1 MLRRTV
7 LASAAACAAPALV
20 APFVAR
26 TALGQKPRTTVR
38 MGTAQTTT
46 TSAAF
51 LMPDLLKPDGIEL
64 ELVMLPAAVA
74 RMQAVAS
81 AEVDI
86 ANGGLSATLQVASK
100 GSPLQVLAN
109 GCDGGW
115 MLLGQPSIASV
126 KDLAGKK
133 VAVQDGSIGLVSLNW
148 KLRQEGVFG
157 KVEVVF
163 MDNAD
168 QPGALMRSDAQA
180 ICCFEPYAALAEH
193 NGWGKR
199 LWVPYDS
206 PMGKTNLG
214 LVASQKFAKAEPELT
229 RKMVRAHVKATAEMA
244 SSASIAIE
252 TTIEQFKTTREVAEL
267 SIKNLFFSAE
277 SGAPFVAG
285 LKALAKMMVEEKM
298 LEKEP
303 DWGSFL
309 NLGYV

>member
-1 MLRRTV
+1 MLRRQ
-7 LASAAACAAPALV
+7 LIAAAASLATPALV
-20 APFVAR
+20 SR
-26 TALGQKPRTTVR
+26 GSLGQSLRKVR
-38 MGTAQTTT
+38 IGAAVTTT

-51 LMPDLLKPDGIEL
+51 LMPKLLTGEGIDL
-64 ELVMLPAAVA
+64 ELVMVPSLVE

-81 AEVDI
+81 GNLEI
-86 ANGGLSATLQVASK
+86 ASGGLSATLQVAAK
-100 GSPLQVLAN
+100 GSSVQVLAN

-115 MLLGQPSIASV
+115 MVLAQPSINSF

-133 VAVQDGSIGLVSLNW
+133 VTVQSGSIGLVSLNW

-157 KVEVVF
+157 KAEVVF

-168 QPGALMRSDAQA
+168 QPGALMRGDAAA

-285 LKALAKMMVEEKM
+285 LKALGKMMVEEKM

>member
-1 MLRRTV
+1 MLRRQ
-7 LASAAACAAPALV
+7 LIAAAASLATPALV
-20 APFVAR
+20 SR
-26 TALGQKPRTTVR
+26 GSLGQSLRKVR
-38 MGTAQTTT
+38 IGAAVTTT

-51 LMPDLLKPDGIEL
+51 LMPKLLTGEGIDL
-64 ELVMLPAAVA
+64 ELVMVPSLVE

-81 AEVDI
+81 GNLEI
-86 ANGGLSATLQVASK
+86 ASGGLSATLQVAAK
-100 GSPLQVLAN
+100 GSSVQVLAN

-115 MLLGQPSIASV
+115 MVLAQPSINSF
-126 KDLAGKK
+126 KDLAGRK
-133 VAVQDGSIGLVSLNW
+133 VTVQNGSIGLVSLNW

-157 KVEVVF
+157 KAEVVF

-168 QPGALMRSDAQA
+168 QPGALMRGDAAA

-214 LVASQKFAKAEPELT
+214 LVASQKFTKAEPELT
-229 RKMVRAHVKATAEMA
+229 RKLVRAHVKATGEMA

-285 LKALAKMMVEEKM
+285 LKALGKMMVEEKM

>member
-1 MLRRTV
+1 MLRRQ
-7 LASAAACAAPALV
+7 LIAAAASLATPALV
-20 APFVAR
+20 SR
-26 TALGQKPRTTVR
+26 GSLGQNLRKVR
-38 MGTAQTTT
+38 IGAAVTTT

-51 LMPDLLKPDGIEL
+51 LMPKLLTGEGIDL
-64 ELVMLPAAVA
+64 ELVMVPSLVE

-81 AEVDI
+81 GNLEI
-86 ANGGLSATLQVASK
+86 ASGGLSATLQVAAK
-100 GSPLQVLAN
+100 GSSVQVLAN

-115 MLLGQPSIASV
+115 MVLAQPSINSF

-133 VAVQDGSIGLVSLNW
+133 VTVQSGSIGLVSLNW

-157 KVEVVF
+157 KAEVVF

-168 QPGALMRSDAQA
+168 QPGALMRGDAAA

-214 LVASQKFAKAEPELT
+214 LVASQKFTKAEPELT
-229 RKMVRAHVKATAEMA
+229 RKMVRAHVKATGEMA

-252 TTIEQFKTTREVAEL
+252 TTIEQFKMPREVAEL

>member
-1 MLRRTV
+1 MLRRQ
-7 LASAAACAAPALV
+7 LIAAAASLATPALV
-20 APFVAR
+20 SR
-26 TALGQKPRTTVR
+26 GSLGQSLRKVR
-38 MGTAQTTT
+38 IGAAVTTT

-51 LMPDLLKPDGIEL
+51 LMPKLLTGEGIDL
-64 ELVMLPAAVA
+64 ELVMVPSLVE

-81 AEVDI
+81 GNLEI
-86 ANGGLSATLQVASK
+86 ASGGLSATLQVAAK
-100 GSPLQVLAN
+100 GSSVQVLAN

-115 MLLGQPSIASV
+115 MVLAQPSINSF

-133 VAVQDGSIGLVSLNW
+133 VTVQSGSIGLVSLNW

-157 KVEVVF
+157 KAEVVF

-168 QPGALMRSDAQA
+168 QPGALMRGDAAA

-214 LVASQKFAKAEPELT
+214 LVASQKFTKAEPELT
-229 RKMVRAHVKATAEMA
+229 RKMVRAHVKATGEMA

-252 TTIEQFKTTREVAEL
+252 TTIEQFKMPREVAEL

-285 LKALAKMMVEEKM
+285 LKALGKMMVEEKM

>member
-1 MLRRTV
+1 MLRRQ
-7 LASAAACAAPALV
+7 LIAAAASLATPALV
-20 APFVAR
+20 SR
-26 TALGQKPRTTVR
+26 GSLGQSLRKVR
-38 MGTAQTTT
+38 IGAAVTTT

-51 LMPDLLKPDGIEL
+51 LMPKLLTGEGIDL
-64 ELVMLPAAVA
+64 ELVMVPSLVE

-81 AEVDI
+81 GNLEI
-86 ANGGLSATLQVASK
+86 ASGGLSATLQVAAK
-100 GSPLQVLAN
+100 GSSVQVLAN

-115 MLLGQPSIASV
+115 MVLAQPSINSF

-133 VAVQDGSIGLVSLNW
+133 VTVQSGSIGLVSLNW

-157 KVEVVF
+157 KAEVVF

-168 QPGALMRSDAQA
+168 QPGALMRGDAAA

-214 LVASQKFAKAEPELT
+214 LVASQKFTKAEPELT
-229 RKMVRAHVKATAEMA
+229 RKLVRAHVKATGEMA

-285 LKALAKMMVEEKM
+285 LKALAKMMVEDKM

>member
-1 MLRRTV
+1 MLRRQ
-7 LASAAACAAPALV
+7 LIAAAASLATPALV
-20 APFVAR
+20 SR
-26 TALGQKPRTTVR
+26 GSLGQNLRKVR
-38 MGTAQTTT
+38 IGAAVTTT

-51 LMPDLLKPDGIEL
+51 LMPKLLTGEGIDL
-64 ELVMLPAAVA
+64 ELVMVPSLVE

-81 AEVDI
+81 GNLEI
-86 ANGGLSATLQVASK
+86 ASGGLSATLQVAAK
-100 GSPLQVLAN
+100 GPSVQVLAN

-115 MLLGQPSIASV
+115 MMLAQPSINSF
-126 KDLAGKK
+126 KDLVGKK
-133 VAVQDGSIGLVSLNW
+133 VAVQNGSIGLVSLNW

-168 QPGALMRSDAQA
+168 QPDALMRGDTAG

-214 LVASQKFAKAEPELT
+214 LVASQKFTKAEPELT
-229 RKMVRAHVKATAEMA
+229 RKLVRAHVKATGEMA

-285 LKALAKMMVEEKM
+285 LKALGKMMVEEKM

>member
-1 MLRRTV
+1 MLRRQ
-7 LASAAACAAPALV
+7 LIAAAASLATPALV
-20 APFVAR
+20 SR
-26 TALGQKPRTTVR
+26 GSLGQSLRKVR
-38 MGTAQTTT
+38 IGAAVTTT

-51 LMPDLLKPDGIEL
+51 LMPKLLTGEGIDL
-64 ELVMLPAAVA
+64 ELVMVPSLVE

-81 AEVDI
+81 GNLESAS
-86 ANGGLSATLQVASK
+86 GGLSATLRVATRSA
-100 GSPLQVLAN
+100 SLQVLAN

-115 MLLGQPSIASV
+115 MMLAQPSINSF

-133 VAVQDGSIGLVSLNW
+133 VTVQSGSIGLVSLNW

-157 KVEVVF
+157 KAEVVF

-168 QPGALMRSDAQA
+168 QPGALMRGDAAA

-214 LVASQKFAKAEPELT
+214 LVASQKFTKAEPELT
-229 RKMVRAHVKATAEMA
+229 RKLVRAHVKATGEMA

-285 LKALAKMMVEEKM
+285 LKALGKMMVEEKM